1 MNQWLNQQVQESHPR
16 NPRAASRL
24 EVKYK
29 HRREID
35 RFFELPA
42 SQFIQRLPH
51 CIASALPSASTPTLK
66 ARVSYDQQTGD
77 VLAKIIKTRVADLN
91 VHFPHL
97 PLDCRISVNLEWDWE
112 GPVDEIIHGHAPN
125 RERQPDR
132 LKDRLSYTHG
142 FYQMD
147 LTQVTQGGE
156 GQGGVGV
163 GGQGKDKEHELE
175 VELDSKIV
183 LEQGNLLL
191 KSLPNRFENLV
202 DGFTDNIRVLARRC
216 PPPSTT

>member
-1 MNQWLNQQVQESHPR
+1 MNQWLNQQVQDSHPR

-35 RFFELPA
+35 RFFELPT

-51 CIASALPSASTPTLK
+51 CVASALPSTSTLK
-66 ARVSYDQQTGD
+66 ARISYDQQTGD
-77 VLAKIIKTRVADLN
+77 VLAKIIKSRVADLN

-112 GPVDEIIHGHAPN
+112 GPAEEIINGQAPN

-132 LKDRLSYTHG
+132 QKDRLSYTHG

-147 LTQVTQGGE
+147 LTQVTQGG
-156 GQGGVGV
+156 GGGDGNPGAQG
-163 GGQGKDKEHELE
+163 KEHELE

-202 DGFTDNIRVLARRC
+202 DGFTDNIRVLARKC
-216 PPPSTT
+216 PPPT

>member
-1 MNQWLNQQVQESHPR
+1 MNQWLNQQVQDSHPK

-29 HRREID
+29 HRREVD

-51 CIASALPSASTPTLK
+51 CVASALPSSASTLK
-66 ARVSYDQQTGD
+66 ARVSYDQATGE
-77 VLAKIIKTRVADLN
+77 VLAKIVKGRVADLN

-112 GPVDEIIHGHAPN
+112 GSVEEITAGHASH

-132 LKDRLSYTHG
+132 HKDRLSYTHG

-147 LTQVTQGGE
+147 LTQVTQGD
-156 GQGGVGV
+156 QGGG
-163 GGQGKDKEHELE
+163 KEHELE
-175 VELDSKIV
+175 VELDASVI
-183 LEQGNLLL
+183 LEHGNLLL
-191 KSLPNRFENLV
+191 KNLPHRFENLV
-202 DGFTDNIRVLARRC
+202 DGFVDNIRVLARRC
-216 PPPSTT
+216 PPNP